1 MKNQLR
7 VLLIDADLTHRN
19 QVTQM
24 LNFET
29 GIKIVS
35 VMTDGVQAISI
46 ANQLQPDVVL
56 VERTLPDFDGF
67 EVAQEISRKL
77 PATAVILMSE
87 QILSRDL
94 QRARRAGAKEFLV
107 KPFTQAE
114 LLGAIKQVAKGN

>member
-56 VERTLPDFDGF
+56 VERTLP
-67 EVAQEISRKL
+67 ELPKKSVANYQPLR
-77 PATAVILMSE
+77 
-87 QILSRDL
+87 
-94 QRARRAGAKEFLV
+94 
-107 KPFTQAE
+107 
-114 LLGAIKQVAKGN
+114 